1 MIDNKHLKS
10 RAQTVLVDKP
20 QRTDNAKYT
29 GDKQSMAPTH
39 SRTPRE
45 ARLQVFTLR
54 GEGYSRRQ
62 IAKIMDISPQ
72 RVGRIADRAGI
83 PFGRRGGTRLLSCH
97 SSPRPAEEFYA
108 MAEEAGLSVSAYL
121 ALWVKAITEDRQ
133 ASRRFLG
140 KLVKGVR

>member
-1 MIDNKHLKS
+1 MS
-10 RAQTVLVDKP
+10 AAKP
-20 QRTDNAKYT
+20 PKAPTPAARQNFDASKYT
-29 GDKQSMAPTH
+29 ADKKSAASEQA
-39 SRTPRE
+39 RTPRE
-45 ARLQVFTLR
+45 SRLQVFTLR

-62 IAKIMDISPQ
+62 IAKIMDITPQ

-97 SSPRPAEEFYA
+97 SSPKPAEEFFA

-140 KLVKGVR
+140 KLVKGAR